1 MSRHHGSGANRVHGN
16 DAGCRCLTSSDV
28 RLQMV
33 IEAWNELGEQVRL
46 AFLELIESQRA
57 RRMKRSNPAIE

>member
-1 MSRHHGSGANRVHGN
+1 
-16 DAGCRCLTSSDV
+16 
-28 RLQMV
+28 MV